1 MSRFTA
7 LSLTLGELFAD
18 PFVVE
23 APAYQRPYSWTTK
36 EAGRLLDDL
45 LQAFNGQGDNK
56 DYGGGDNFI
65 GTMLFV
71 DRDPVASHMA
81 EWPRGGPPRAFEV
94 TATADHTHYT
104 VFCIKRPRPLR
115 TAAFR

>member
-1 MSRFTA
+1 LISDARMSRFTA
-7 LSLTLGELFAD
+7 LSLTVGELFAD

-56 DYGGGDNFI
+56 DYGGG
-65 GTMLFV
+65 GTI
-71 DRDPVASHMA
+71 S
-81 EWPRGGPPRAFEV
+81 
-94 TATADHTHYT
+94 
-104 VFCIKRPRPLR
+104 
-115 TAAFR
+115 